1 MQLNLRYDMNRP
13 DFGAPHPALY
23 RAAIEQAQ
31 WADRLGFTQVFLA
44 EHHGAEGGYCPSSM
58 VLAGAVL
65 GATQRIV
72 AHLSALV
79 VTMHDPLRLAEDL
92 AVLDNIAPG
101 RIWLTAGMGYRPHEF
116 EMFGKD
122 ITKRLG
128 IMNEAMAVLAKAW
141 TGEPFEYRDRTVRV
155 TPPPPTPG
163 GPKVYMG
170 GSTDKSAVRAAKA
183 GYQYFPG
190 HPDLF
195 DIYRAEREAAGF
207 PPPEPLL
214 QPAAS
219 FLYVSDDPDRD
230 WPIVAPHVA
239 YATSTYAEWA
249 KERGVGDTRY
259 KSAETVEAL
268 KAMPN
273 VKVLTPDACFDYLV
287 DLGPDTSVT
296 FHALLGGLDP
306 EVSWRSLRLFES
318 AVLPRL
324 VAAGL
329 VEEAK

>member
-13 DFGAPHPALY
+13 DFGASHPAMY
-23 RAAIEQAQ
+23 RAAIEQAR
-31 WADRLGFTQVFLA
+31 WADGLGFTQVFLA
-44 EHHGAEGGYCPSSM
+44 EHHGAEGGYCPSPM
-58 VLAGAVL
+58 VLAGAIL
-65 GATQRIV
+65 GATERIV
-72 AHLSALV
+72 AHLSACV
-79 VTMHDPLRLAEDL
+79 VTLHDPLRLAEDL
-92 AVLDNIAPG
+92 AVLDNLSDG
-101 RIWLTAGMGYRPHEF
+101 RIWVTAGMGYRPHEF
-116 EMFGKD
+116 EMFDRD

-128 IMNEAMAVLAKAW
+128 IMNETMAALKQAW
-141 TGEPFEYRDRTVRV
+141 TGEPFEFRGRTVRV
-155 TPPPPTPG
+155 TPAPATPG
-163 GPKVYMG
+163 GPKIYMG

-190 HPDLF
+190 HPGLF
-195 DIYRAEREAAGF
+195 DLYKAEREAAGF

-214 QPAAS
+214 NPAAS

-239 YATSTYAEWA
+239 YATNTYAEWA

-259 KSAETVEAL
+259 TSAETVEAL

-273 VKVLTPDACFDYLV
+273 VKVLTPDACVDYFLE
-287 DLGPDTSVT
+287 LGRDTSVT

-306 EVSWRSLRLFES
+306 AVSWRSLRLFER

-324 VAAGL
+324 VDAGL
-329 VEEAK
+329 VEGK